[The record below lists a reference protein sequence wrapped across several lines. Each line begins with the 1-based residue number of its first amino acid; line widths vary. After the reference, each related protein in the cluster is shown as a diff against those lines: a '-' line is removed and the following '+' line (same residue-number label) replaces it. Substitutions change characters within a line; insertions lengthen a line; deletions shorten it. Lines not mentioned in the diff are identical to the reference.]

1 MFSGLGN
8 THLVFINGYSDG
20 GISAF
25 GLYLYICIYINTPPQ
40 SGSIGVRL
48 YGGEST
54 RLIPFWKAGLGRGLV
69 KMSAGFSSDGQ

>member
-25 GLYLYICIYINTPPQ
+25 GLYLYICIYLTGFDTW
-40 SGSIGVRL
+40 SGFETYAVCSIFLRL
-48 YGGEST
+48 SVLSV
-54 RLIPFWKAGLGRGLV
+54 LI
-69 KMSAGFSSDGQ
+69 